1 MLFGF
6 WRYQLILVL
15 LYIFWSQIFTTENQN
30 LANQIVFNFAVFYP
44 IGLLG
49 GYRKE
54 NKLSLFGAVLVF
66 NSLTYLIILLTGSR
80 IEYWLS
86 VPLDF
91 ISLIIFVEVGYYFG
105 KLMSKNRI

>member
-1 MLFGF
+1 MLFSF

-15 LYIFWSQIFTTENQN
+15 LYIFWSQIFTVEN

-44 IGLLG
+44 VGFLG

-54 NKLSLFGAVLVF
+54 NKLSLLGAVLVF
-66 NSLTYLIILLTGSR
+66 NSLTYLLVFLTGSR
-80 IEYWLS
+80 IENWLS

-91 ISLIIFVEVGYYFG
+91 ISLIIFLEVGYYFG
-105 KLMSKNRI
+105 KLMSKK